1 MLASV
6 GIHNYNC
13 FVDFEL
19 ELPRRLL
26 LVGSNGS
33 GKTTLWE
40 VLCGL
45 QDVIVRNADVASAFP
60 TRSLTRWL
68 DDPLQRFTM
77 AVELDSRTYRYE
89 LDLVHD
95 RQRRLATIHRELLT
109 LDGRPLYE
117 LSDSEVRLFG
127 DKPAEQPRARFPFS
141 RRRSFLPE
149 LEPRSDNQRTIAFRE
164 ALANMWLLAPSP
176 HLEPTTAAEAPWLDR
191 DGKNFTSWLR
201 GIFLERD
208 SLGHELTET
217 LKPVLPGLQSVTFER
232 ISSEVRELM
241 LTFRMGASVYK
252 LSTGELSDG
261 QRTLLLL
268 HGFLLGAA
276 NRATLASLDEPE
288 TKLAPHEMQPWL
300 SALSSALDEHGGQA
314 IVISHHPAVI
324 DYVAP
329 ACTVRLSRP
338 AGGPV
343 RSREVTLETTGGI
356 SMSEW
361 LSRPWAYEDEHDE
374 PAP

>member
-1 MLASV
+1 MWKSI
-6 GIHNYNC
+6 GIHHYNC

-19 ELPRRLL
+19 TLPDKVL

-33 GKTTLWE
+33 GKTSLWE

-45 QDVIVRNADVASAFP
+45 QDVIVRSADVASAFP

-68 DDPLQRFTM
+68 DDPSQKFAM
-77 AVELDSRTYRYE
+77 DVELNAAIYRYE
-89 LDLVHD
+89 LELAHD
-95 RQRRLATIHRELLT
+95 RQRRLATIHRERLT
-109 LDGRPLYE
+109 SDGKPLYE
-117 LSDSEVRLFG
+117 LSDGEVRLYG
-127 DKPAEQPRARFPFS
+127 DAPGEEPHTRFSFS
-141 RRRSFLPE
+141 RKRSFLPE
-149 LEPRSDNQRTIAFRE
+149 IEPKNGNHRTIAFRE

-176 HLEPTTAAEAPWLDR
+176 RLDPTTAAEAPWLDR

-201 GIFLERD
+201 GVFLERD
-208 SLGHELTET
+208 GLGHELTEA
-217 LKPVLPGLQSVTFER
+217 LKPALPGLQGIAFER
-232 ISSEVRELM
+232 VSSEVRELM
-241 LTFRMGASVYK
+241 LTFRAGTATYK
-252 LSTGELSDG
+252 LSAGELSDG

-276 NRATLASLDEPE
+276 NRATLAFLDEPE
-288 TKLAPHEMQPWL
+288 TNLAPHEMQPWL
-300 SALSSALDEHGGQA
+300 SALSSALDGHGGQV

-329 ACTVRLSRP
+329 ACTIRLSRP
-338 AGGPV
+338 GGGPV
-343 RSREVTLETTGGI
+343 RSQEVTLETTGGT
-356 SMSEW
+356 SVSEW